1 MPKNVL
7 TGARIVLLLC
17 DEIFTLGQ
25 PILLTVEPRS
35 RAILKIE
42 LAEPRDAETWQKP
55 WGA

>member
-1 MPKNVL
+1 MPKEVL

-35 RAILKIE
+35 LAILKIE
-42 LAEPRDAETWQKP
+42 LAEQRDAETWQKH